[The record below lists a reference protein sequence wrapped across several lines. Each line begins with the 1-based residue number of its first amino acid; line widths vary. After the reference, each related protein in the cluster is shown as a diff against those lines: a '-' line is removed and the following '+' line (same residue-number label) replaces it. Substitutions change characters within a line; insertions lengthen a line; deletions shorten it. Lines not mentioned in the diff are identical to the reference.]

1 MLERK
6 TYTTQER
13 HAGDLGNIAADA
25 NGVAVVSLTDSHIAL
40 AGPNSIVGRAL
51 VVHELED
58 DLGRGDHSQPGTQVR
73 VSVCASW
80 TGANRHMA
88 GPDAVCIGTTSAAKK
103 TFISEWEWSEMEEGG
118 LTDATRPL
126 IRVQGKTSKTTGNAG
141 GRIACGV
148 VGLAAA

>member
-1 MLERK
+1 M
-6 TYTTQER
+6 
-13 HAGDLGNIAADA
+13 
-25 NGVAVVSLTDSHIAL
+25 
-40 AGPNSIVGRAL
+40 
-51 VVHELED
+51 
-58 DLGRGDHSQPGTQVR
+58 
-73 VSVCASW
+73 SW
-80 TGANRHMA
+80 R
-88 GPDAVCIGTTSAAKK
+88 TTSAAATTPSRALRCVFQCVHLGPGLIDIWRDQTPSALGRRQRQKK